1 VPSHWRAY
9 RFPESLPCA
18 NAQAEPARLSTAFLV
33 NARACRACAE
43 GYAIRFVADQHLPSK
58 RDPRLQ
64 QLHFLLLPSQVF
76 NNLGLCFSLKANPN
90 GMKRSDSGTV
100 IDEKDRRPPEAES
113 SHKTA
118 DGIATDDQCDGEG
131 PCPFRLARDQKQR
144 NKETQHRQK
153 KNKPQ
158 FNRSWWHRTISPTNL
173 LSRETAHTCYQVQ
186 ILWPIGKPQK
196 RKQP

>member
-9 RFPESLPCA
+9 GFPESLPCA

-43 GYAIRFVADQHLPSK
+43 RHANRFVADQHLPSK

-90 GMKRSDSGTV
+90 GMK
-100 IDEKDRRPPEAES
+100 
-113 SHKTA
+113 
-118 DGIATDDQCDGEG
+118 DGI
-131 PCPFRLARDQKQR
+131 LAPLSTRTPQKQR
-144 NKETQHRQK
+144 AATKQPMRLPPTINAMARDRARFAWLAIRSRGTRKPSTAKRKTNPSSTGAGGIEPFRQ
-153 KNKPQ
+153 
-158 FNRSWWHRTISPTNL
+158 PTF
-173 LSRETAHTCYQVQ
+173 SRASSAQTCYQVQ
-186 ILWPIGKPQK
+186 ILWPIGKPQR